1 MKPFILSLLA
11 VMAFVIPAASFA
23 KTKGTLATPYIPTT
37 TVFASH
43 IDAGATGFEAPK
55 LSPDSSLVG
64 WLVDFSPC
72 CESYS
77 VPMELVVMSPTGRL
91 HVFSPPRSIVGWC
104 FSKDS
109 RAVVFSI
116 TALHGPTDESFELH
130 RVEDGKLL
138 KEFDLPWKDL
148 DRQINGLP
156 LEVRIPVWAV
166 CAATYPGQKAGAGQ

>member
-1 MKPFILSLLA
+1 
-11 VMAFVIPAASFA
+11 
-23 KTKGTLATPYIPTT
+23 
-37 TVFASH
+37 
-43 IDAGATGFEAPK
+43 
-55 LSPDSSLVG
+55 
-64 WLVDFSPC
+64 
-72 CESYS
+72 SYS

-91 HVFSPPRSIVGWC
+91 HVFSPHRSIVGWC

-109 RAVVFSI
+109 RAIVFSI

>member
-1 MKPFILSLLA
+1 MNPFALSLLA
-11 VMAFVIPAASFA
+11 VMALVIPAAGFA
-23 KTKGTLATPYIPTT
+23 KTKGSPATPYIPTT
-37 TVFASH
+37 TAFASH

-55 LSPDSSLVG
+55 LSSDGSLVG

-77 VPMELVVMSPTGRL
+77 VPMELVVMGLTGRL

-109 RAVVFSI
+109 RAVAFSM

-148 DRQINGLP
+148 DRQINGLSSK
-156 LEVRIPVWAV
+156 VRIPAWAV
-166 CAATYPGQKAGAGQ
+166 CAATYPGQKAGTGQ